1 MRILVL
7 GKNGR
12 EHSLVWKISQ
22 SSLVTEL
29 FCSPGNP
36 GTAQIAANVPCD
48 ITDPHAVVALTKE
61 LNIDLLVIGPEG
73 PLAAGVADAVKQ
85 HNLLCAVF
93 GPSCAGARL
102 EWSKAYSKGF
112 MKKYGIPTAEYQ
124 TFTDRV
130 AAVTYLSDCPLPIV
144 VKADGL
150 AAGKGVVIAYTHEEA
165 VAAVAHLP
173 AEQSLVVEEFIV
185 GREVS
190 VFAITDGSRYH
201 VLEAAE
207 DHKQLY
213 DGDSG
218 PNTGGMGA
226 YSPVDYLTPELT
238 QAVKKILDLTL
249 HGLKEEKAEYRGLLY
264 LGLMVMGSDVK
275 LLEYNARFGDPE
287 CQVLMSRLDSDLV
300 PYLLGA
306 ATGQLPLAPLVWS
319 RDAVALVVA
328 CGGEYPA
335 QESQGVAIS
344 GLEQAQVRGC
354 TVFHAGTALIAGQ
367 LVTYGGRILNIVGK
381 RPKLDEALRLAYQ
394 GMKEVSFT
402 GMHYRTDIGQRKGSQ
417 S

>member
-12 EHSLVWKISQ
+12 EHALAWKISQ
-22 SSLVTEL
+22 SPLVTEL
-29 FCSPGNP
+29 YCSPGNP
-36 GTAQIAANVPCD
+36 GTAQIASNVACNIINPS
-48 ITDPHAVVALTKE
+48 AVVALTKE
-61 LNIDLLVIGPEG
+61 LNIDLLVIGPED

-85 HNLLCAVF
+85 HNPSCAVF

-112 MKKYGIPTAEYQ
+112 MKKYGIPTAEYH
-124 TFTDRV
+124 TFTDRA
-130 AAVTYLSDCPLPIV
+130 AAVTYLRDCPLPIV

-150 AAGKGVVIAYTHEEA
+150 AAGKGVVIAYTHAQA
-165 VAAVAHLP
+165 VSAVAHLP
-173 AEQSLVVEEFIV
+173 AEQSLVVEEFLV

-190 VFAITDGSRYH
+190 VFAITDGESYH

-207 DHKQLY
+207 DHKQLN
-213 DGDSG
+213 DGDTG

-238 QAVKKILDLTL
+238 LAVKQILDRTL
-249 HGLKEEKAEYRGLLY
+249 HGLKYENAEYRGVLY
-264 LGLMVMGSDVK
+264 LGLMVKESDVK

-287 CQVLMSRLDSDLV
+287 CQVLMSRLDSDIV

-319 RDAVALVVA
+319 TDAVALVVA

-335 QESQGVAIS
+335 QGSQGVTIR
-344 GLEQAQVRGC
+344 GLEQAQARGC
-354 TVFHAGTALIAGQ
+354 TVFHAGTALVADQ
-367 LVTYGGRILNIVGK
+367 LVTNGGRILNVAGK
-381 RPKLDEALRLAYQ
+381 RPKLAEALRLTYQ

-402 GMHYRTDIGQRKGSQ
+402 GMHYRTDIGQRKGSN